1 MRIGAY
7 ASYSGEI
14 PGFSEPFIL
23 NATLVVLDLNST
35 HVKVATN
42 STIGNSFSPQPLTD
56 RTVQWINKTNVNFQ
70 HRGETLA
77 DTFSTQISV
86 KGIGTRQCTV
96 YNYVNM
102 GGINSTYYLDNT
114 MKWPLRIVYVTEF
127 ENQTY
132 TLEFNLKDT
141 NITGL

>member
-1 MRIGAY
+1 MDKRCFLAAFALLLVVLAFAGMVGYRWLSGPQQEPQPWMRIGAY

-77 DTFSTQISV
+77 DTYSAQIPV
-86 KGIGTRQCTV
+86 KGIGTRQC
-96 YNYVNM
+96 
-102 GGINSTYYLDNT
+102 IFFAS
-114 MKWPLRIVYVTEF
+114 
-127 ENQTY
+127 
-132 TLEFNLKDT
+132 
-141 NITGL
+141 